1 MFVKFHIVKFGEDKE
16 KIAKLYNLDLE
27 DITKLNPTINNR
39 ELIVGEKIKITDNN
53 ASMIENISKIYV
65 DSSKSEEMQ
74 EEMYICPH
82 CKNII
87 IIPRKQEP

>member
-1 MFVKFHIVKFGEDKE
+1 MKFHIVKFGEDKE
-16 KIAKLYNLDLE
+16 KIAKLYNINLD

-39 ELIVGEKIKITDNN
+39 ELIVGEKIKISDTSSVTID
-53 ASMIENISKIYV
+53 NISKIYL
-65 DSSKSEEMQ
+65 DSSNGDEQ
-74 EEMYICPH
+74 REEMYICPH

>member
-1 MFVKFHIVKFGEDKE
+1 MKFHIVKHGEDKE
-16 KIAKLYNLDLE
+16 KIAKLYNIDLGE
-27 DITKLNPTINNR
+27 ITKMNPTINNR
-39 ELIVGEKIKITDNN
+39 ELIVGEKIKISDNTTT
-53 ASMIENISKIYV
+53 IDNISKIYL
-65 DSSKSEEMQ
+65 DSVNDDKQS